1 MTDQELDNLMREILL
16 DAIALDEED
25 CKDRILFE
33 PSLKHQR
40 QIGTML
46 KDPLRWAKER
56 RKPAWKKVWQRA
68 AVILLVATLSF
79 GSVMAASPAVRAAVL
94 RWITEWYETYV
105 SYRYMQETSLPE
117 TMPETMPEYEITAL
131 PEGYEE
137 NISERVEWPNYVQ
150 RRYEN
155 ADEEIIFFDYIYMTD
170 GSLTSLE
177 TDGAAA
183 AAVTVNGHEG
193 LFFCSEYPGA
203 DSTLS
208 WIDTNQNLHFTISA
222 AMEQKDM
229 LHMAESVS
237 LSEMTK

>member
-25 CKDRILFE
+25 CKDRLFFE
-33 PSLKHQR
+33 PTRKHQR

-94 RWITEWYETYV
+94 QWITEWYETYV
-105 SYRYMQETSLPE
+105 SYRYTQETSL
-117 TMPETMPEYEITAL
+117 PETMPEYEITAL

-137 NISERVEWPNYVQ
+137 NISERVEWPNHVQ

-155 ADEEIIFFDYIYMTD
+155 ADGGIILLDYIYMTD
-170 GSLTSLE
+170 GSLTSIE
-177 TDGAAA
+177 TDGEAAV
-183 AAVTVNGHEG
+183 AVTVNRHEG
-193 LFFCSEYPGA
+193 LFFSSEDPEA

-222 AMEQKDM
+222 VMGQEDM
-229 LHMAESVS
+229 LHMAESIS